1 MANNWKLGLG
11 LLAGAAA
18 GYWLN
23 TAEGR
28 RFRQRAQGQLNEYS
42 EQAGQYIAE
51 TTESVEKG
59 FGQYV
64 EQGKNL
70 LEDGK
75 QAAQQRKKS
84 LKDNLVSGALNAAD
98 VAEEKVD
105 SLSESLKSG
114 IRKAKAK
121 VPQNGNSNSELA

>member
-28 RFRQRAQGQLNEYS
+28 RFRKRAQGQLNQYS

-51 TTESVEKG
+51 TTET
-59 FGQYV
+59 V
-64 EQGKNL
+64 EQGLGEYMEKGKNL
-70 LEDGK
+70 LEEGK
-75 QAAQQRKKS
+75 QVAQQSKES
-84 LKDNLVSGALNAAD
+84 LKNNLVSGALNAAD
-98 VAEEKVD
+98 AAEGKVD
-105 SLSESLKSG
+105 SLSDSLKRG
-114 IRKAKAK
+114 IRKAKAS
-121 VPQNGNSNSELA
+121 VPQNGSNKGELA